1 MDSGGYDR
9 LSADAQDYIHR
20 ASYIIGPKRHLSM
33 LPEVTAETVTWP
45 IPFTDGITTL
55 LDRRGT
61 PSIMLVSGDPFWFGA
76 GTQITKHLEAGEWY
90 ALPGHS
96 CFSLAASHMG
106 WALETTLCLGLHAA
120 PFTRL
125 RPHLAPGQQI
135 MATLRDGEAVPALA
149 SYLTEMGFGDTHITC
164 LEALGQSDQRITS
177 CLAHEGP
184 DKTPSHPVMVAL
196 SVAGEGPVMPKS
208 SGISDEWFDHDGQIT
223 KQPIRAMTLSA
234 LAPRPGDVLWDLGA
248 GSGSIAI
255 EWLLSCPSLQAV
267 AVEKHPARAA
277 TIRENAVKLGVD
289 RLQIV
294 EADIETALDTLPA
307 PNCVFVGGGLR
318 ESSLTQLWDRL
329 PAGTRLVANGVT
341 LETDQL
347 LISAYQRFGGHLMR
361 LEVSQLQAIGTMHGW
376 KAAYP
381 ITQWTVTR

>member
-76 GTQITKHLEAGEWY
+76 GTQITKHLEAGEWC

-184 DKTPSHPVMVAL
+184 DKAPSHPVMVAL

-208 SGISDEWFDHDGQIT
+208 SGISDDWFDHDGQIT

-318 ESSLTQLWDRL
+318 EHSLTLLWDRL

>member
-76 GTQITKHLEAGEWY
+76 GTQITKHLEAGEWC

-184 DKTPSHPVMVAL
+184 DKAPSHPVMVAL

-277 TIRENAVKLGVD
+277 TIRENAVKLGVN

-318 ESSLTQLWDRL
+318 EHSLTLLWDRL

>member
-76 GTQITKHLEAGEWY
+76 GTQITKHLEAGEWC

-184 DKTPSHPVMVAL
+184 DKAPSHPVMVAL

-208 SGISDEWFDHDGQIT
+208 SGISDDWFDHDGQIT

-277 TIRENAVKLGVD
+277 TIRENAVKLGVN

-318 ESSLTQLWDRL
+318 EHSLTLLWDRL

>member
-76 GTQITKHLEAGEWY
+76 GTQITKHLEAGEWC

-184 DKTPSHPVMVAL
+184 DKAPSHPVMVAL

-208 SGISDEWFDHDGQIT
+208 SGISDDWFDHDGQIT

-267 AVEKHPARAA
+267 AVEKHPARTA

-318 ESSLTQLWDRL
+318 EHSLTQLWDHL

>member
-76 GTQITKHLEAGEWY
+76 GTQITKHLGAGEWY

-184 DKTPSHPVMVAL
+184 DKAPSHPVMVAL

-208 SGISDEWFDHDGQIT
+208 SGISDDWFDHDGQIT

-294 EADIETALDTLPA
+294 AADIETALDTLPA

-318 ESSLTQLWDRL
+318 EHSLTQLWDHL

>member
-125 RPHLAPGQQI
+125 RPHLAPGQQM

-184 DKTPSHPVMVAL
+184 DKAPSHPVMVAL

-208 SGISDEWFDHDGQIT
+208 SGISDDWFDHDGQIT

>member
-76 GTQITKHLEAGEWY
+76 GTQITKHLEAGEWC

-184 DKTPSHPVMVAL
+184 DKAPSHPVMVAL

>member
-76 GTQITKHLEAGEWY
+76 GTQITKHLGAGEWY

-184 DKTPSHPVMVAL
+184 DKAPSHPVMVAL

-208 SGISDEWFDHDGQIT
+208 SGISDDWFDHDGQIT

-318 ESSLTQLWDRL
+318 EHSLTQLWDHL

>member
-76 GTQITKHLEAGEWY
+76 GTQITKHLEAGEWC

-184 DKTPSHPVMVAL
+184 DKAPSHPVMVAL

-208 SGISDEWFDHDGQIT
+208 SGISDDWFNHDGQIT

>member
-76 GTQITKHLEAGEWY
+76 GTQITKHLGAGEWY

-184 DKTPSHPVMVAL
+184 DKAPSHPVMVAL

-208 SGISDEWFDHDGQIT
+208 SGISDDWFDHDGQIT

-289 RLQIV
+289 RLQVI

-318 ESSLTQLWDRL
+318 ESSLTQLWDHL

>member
-184 DKTPSHPVMVAL
+184 DKAPSHPVMVAL

-208 SGISDEWFDHDGQIT
+208 SGISDDWFDHDGQIT

-267 AVEKHPARAA
+267 AVEKHPARTA

-318 ESSLTQLWDRL
+318 EHSLTQLWDHL

>member
-76 GTQITKHLEAGEWY
+76 GTQITKHLGAGEWY

-184 DKTPSHPVMVAL
+184 DKAPSHPVMVAL
-196 SVAGEGPVMPKS
+196 SLAGEGPVMPKS
-208 SGISDEWFDHDGQIT
+208 SGISDDWFDHDGQIT

-318 ESSLTQLWDRL
+318 EHSLAQLWDRL
-329 PAGTRLVANGVT
+329 PTGTRLVANGVT

-376 KAAYP
+376 KASYP

>member
-208 SGISDEWFDHDGQIT
+208 SGISDDWFDHDGQIT

-318 ESSLTQLWDRL
+318 ESSLAQLWDRL

>member
-125 RPHLAPGQQI
+125 RPHLAAGQQM

-149 SYLTEMGFGDTHITC
+149 SYLTEIGFGDTHITC

-184 DKTPSHPVMVAL
+184 DKAPSHPVMVAL

-208 SGISDEWFDHDGQIT
+208 SGISDDWFDHDGQIT

-277 TIRENAVKLGVD
+277 TIRENAVKLGVN

-318 ESSLTQLWDRL
+318 EHSLTLLWDRL

>member
-184 DKTPSHPVMVAL
+184 DKAPSHPVMVAL

-289 RLQIV
+289 RLQVI

>member
-45 IPFTDGITTL
+45 IPFADGITTL

-125 RPHLAPGQQI
+125 RPHLAAGQQM

-149 SYLTEMGFGDTHITC
+149 SYLTEIGFGDTHITC

-277 TIRENAVKLGVD
+277 TIRENAIKLGVD

-329 PAGTRLVANGVT
+329 PAGSRLVANGVT

>member
-76 GTQITKHLEAGEWY
+76 GTQITKHLEAGEWC

-184 DKTPSHPVMVAL
+184 DKAPSHPVMVAL

-208 SGISDEWFDHDGQIT
+208 SGISDDWFDHDGQIT

-277 TIRENAVKLGVD
+277 TIRENAAKLGVD

-318 ESSLTQLWDRL
+318 EHSLTQLWDHL

>member
-184 DKTPSHPVMVAL
+184 DKAPSHPVMVAL
-196 SVAGEGPVMPKS
+196 SLAGEGPVMPKS
-208 SGISDEWFDHDGQIT
+208 SGISDDWFDHDGQIT

-294 EADIETALDTLPA
+294 EADIETALNTLPA

-318 ESSLTQLWDRL
+318 ERSLTQLWDRL

>member
-184 DKTPSHPVMVAL
+184 DKAPSHPVMVAL

-208 SGISDEWFDHDGQIT
+208 SGISDDWFDHDGQIT

-277 TIRENAVKLGVD
+277 TIRENAAKLGVD

-318 ESSLTQLWDRL
+318 ERSLTQLWDRL

>member
-184 DKTPSHPVMVAL
+184 DKAPSHPVMVAL

-208 SGISDEWFDHDGQIT
+208 SGISDDWFNHDGQIT

-318 ESSLTQLWDRL
+318 EHSLTQLWDHL

>member
-184 DKTPSHPVMVAL
+184 DKAPSHPVMVAL

-208 SGISDEWFDHDGQIT
+208 SGISDDWFDHDGQIT

-318 ESSLTQLWDRL
+318 EHSLTLLWDRL